1 VGHSRPRS
9 GQPQARACPLCPDSD
24 RTSKRSE
31 MSRRANTGSDLLSV
45 IKVAEKKGR
54 EAIASSPI
62 CG

>member
-1 VGHSRPRS
+1 
-9 GQPQARACPLCPDSD
+9 
-24 RTSKRSE
+24 

-62 CG
+62 LVDENGTPRESYVPCAVRRFCSLSGQKAS